1 MGAKFTKHKN
11 SPFTQRNLN
20 AFDGEMQQLII
31 NGRSYFELI
40 ANDDLPAGT
49 VNKTATFTRLD
60 LPHKYPL
67 SFATTHS
74 SLELPKI
81 DAHHILLIQF
91 HFKTAEDSGL
101 ILYNRGRNSDFLA
114 VELHAGQVSYVFSM
128 GSEIN
133 RIRSRSRAK
142 LNDNKWHLV
151 SIWRSTRTNHELTV
165 DSLVY
170 KYATVNSEHVAFNL
184 VDRLY
189 LGGVRNQSMYGE
201 LVRQNRVVSRHGF
214 KGCIASLEINGHV
227 PDFDSALNNRNKV
240 SGNISKGC
248 ESKFLF
254 YFTHFDL

>member
-20 AFDGEMQQLII
+20 AFEGEMQQLII

-40 ANDDLPAGT
+40 ANEDLVGT
-49 VNKTATFTRLD
+49 VNKTATFNRLD

-67 SFATTHS
+67 TFQTS
-74 SLELPKI
+74 SSWMELPKI

-91 HFKTAEDSGL
+91 HFKTTEENGL

-114 VELHAGQVSYVFSM
+114 VELQNGQVSYIFSM

-133 RIRSRSRAK
+133 RIKSKSRTK

-151 SIWRSTRTNHELTV
+151 SIWRSTKTNHELTV

-170 KYATVNSEHVAFNL
+170 KYATVNSEHASFNL
-184 VDRLY
+184 VDRLHF
-189 LGGVRNQSMYGE
+189 GGLRNQSMFNE
-201 LVRQNRVVSRHGF
+201 LVKLNRISSRHGF

-227 PDFDSALNNRNKV
+227 PDFESVMSNRNKV
-240 SGNISKGC
+240 SPTISKGC
-248 ESKFLF
+248 ESKNQAFF
-254 YFTHFDL
+254 SN